1 MYEPKIL
8 ARNLLGSSLS
18 RSASIFT
25 CVSKSR
31 TLDRPR
37 TWIGYYISYLVSK
50 IAPELQTGSLSS
62 AGVGDVLLT
71 ESWKLTTG

>member
-1 MYEPKIL
+1 MHEPKML

-18 RSASIFT
+18 RSASFLI
-25 CVSKSR
+25 CVSNSR

-37 TWIGYYISYLVSK
+37 TWIGYYIDYLVSK
-50 IAPELQTGSLSS
+50 IAQKVQTCLLSLK
-62 AGVGDVLLT
+62 GVGDVLLT

>member
-1 MYEPKIL
+1 MHEPKML

-18 RSASIFT
+18 RSASFLT

-37 TWIGYYISYLVSK
+37 TWIGYYMNHLVSK
-50 IAPELQTGSLSS
+50 IAQTLQTRSLSS
-62 AGVGDVLLT
+62 EGVGDVLLT